1 MIGYVTV
8 PRNEWRRSKLLVA
21 HSRVLGSP
29 AVLAAANP
37 CDAAPEEND
46 DWSWARVYVYDSW
59 KLIPRPVNP
68 PKPSVS
74 CFVSAWRS
82 DPITST
88 SPNAG

>member
-1 MIGYVTV
+1 M
-8 PRNEWRRSKLLVA
+8 PRNEWRRSKLDVA
-21 HSRVLGSP
+21 HSRTLGSP

-37 CDAAPEEND
+37 CDDAPDEND
-46 DWSWARVYVYDSW
+46 DWSRARVYVYDSW

-74 CFVSAWRS
+74 CLVSDCRS

-88 SPNAG
+88 CPNCG